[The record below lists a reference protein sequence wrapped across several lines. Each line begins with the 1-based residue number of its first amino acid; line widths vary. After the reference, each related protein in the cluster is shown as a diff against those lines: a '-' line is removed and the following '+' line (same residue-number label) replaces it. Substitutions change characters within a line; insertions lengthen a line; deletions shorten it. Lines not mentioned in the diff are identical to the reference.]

1 MPFGQGGVD
10 SPLWTRLMSKT
21 PSNYTLGQGFLFVIT
36 TVISSFER
44 VKISLNSLT
53 FNQGGRGSRQCTSS
67 TKWQRFTWVSTF
79 YFQDTFWL
87 SWNKYTIIGE
97 RACKLHN
104 WAEIELE
111 PRNTCFEAN
120 VDLFSYLKIS
130 CVLLY
135 MWRQIYMWKQR

>member
-1 MPFGQGGVD
+1 MEEAHVSVPPQPRDKDLHESLLFI
-10 SPLWTRLMSKT
+10 
-21 PSNYTLGQGFLFVIT
+21 FLA
-36 TVISSFER
+36 
-44 VKISLNSLT
+44 
-53 FNQGGRGSRQCTSS
+53 
-67 TKWQRFTWVSTF
+67 
-79 YFQDTFWL
+79 FWL

-135 MWRQIYMWKQR
+135 MWKQIYTWKQR